1 MMQMLAVSV
10 LILLLV
16 IFIIYKVNDKFEK
29 KEQKILFVVLSL
41 ILLIFLSFDYSS
53 ENKLPDLFKK
63 EYMNKNNVEILKLS
77 TELLN
82 NKNISSS
89 KRFLYNFTYIIKK
102 DNKEFVCSSNKV
114 EINKIQDEF
123 VISKYK
129 EVCQEK

>member
-1 MMQMLAVSV
+1 MVYSDT
-10 LILLLV
+10 
-16 IFIIYKVNDKFEK
+16 FKIYKINNKFEK
-29 KEQKILFVVLSL
+29 REQKILLVVLSL

-63 EYMNKNNVEILKLS
+63 DYMKKNNIEILKLS

-89 KRFLYNFTYIIKK
+89 KRFLYNFTYIINK
-102 DNKEFVCSSNKV
+102 DNKEFVCSANKV

-123 VISKYK
+123 IITKYK